1 MQENNSGCFLT
12 QCTWYSV
19 HDLCK
24 DFRDKRTLDFRENEN
39 NYIDFVKIIII
50 INYDLIIIIYNT
62 TI

>member
-1 MQENNSGCFLT
+1 VAVFLT

-39 NYIDFVKIIII
+39 NYIDFVKNNNNNKLRFNNNNIQH
-50 INYDLIIIIYNT
+50 YN
-62 TI
+62 IG